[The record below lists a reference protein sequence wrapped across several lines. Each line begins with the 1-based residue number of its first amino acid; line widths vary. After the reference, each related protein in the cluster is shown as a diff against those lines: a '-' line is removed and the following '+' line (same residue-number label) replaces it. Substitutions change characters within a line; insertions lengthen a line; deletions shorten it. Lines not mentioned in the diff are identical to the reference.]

1 MVKSTIS
8 WSEYSSYLDLIA
20 NSIQNDIRDVKSY
33 DIVGLSRGGLIPAA
47 SLAYKLDIKN
57 VFSMGIRSYSD
68 EKLQHDFFVYQS
80 VDVLGLKEKI
90 FIVDDIS
97 DTGETFNFLLNHL
110 QQLKPEMHIT
120 TVSLV
125 TKSKTKHKPDYS
137 SREYEHDV
145 WVEFPW
151 D

>member
-8 WSEYSSYLDLIA
+8 WNEYNSHLDSIV
-20 NSIQNDIRDVKSY
+20 NNIQNDIKDVESY
-33 DIVGLSRGGLIPAA
+33 DIVGLSRGGLILAA

-68 EKLQHDFFVYQS
+68 KKEQQDFFVYQS
-80 VDVLGLKEKI
+80 VNVPDLKRKI

-97 DTGETFNFLLNHL
+97 DTGDTFNYLLKHFYRL
-110 QQLKPEMHIT
+110 EPEMSIT

-125 TKSKTKHKPDYS
+125 TKNKTAHNPNYS
-137 SREYEHDV
+137 SKEYEHDV

>member
-1 MVKSTIS
+1 MVKSNIS
-8 WSEYSSYLDLIA
+8 WCEYNSYVDFIV
-20 NSIQNDIRDVKSY
+20 NNIQNDIKDTEGY
-33 DIVGLSRGGLIPAA
+33 DIVGLSRGGLILAA

-57 VFSMGIRSYSD
+57 IFSMGIRSYSD
-68 EKLQHDFFVYQS
+68 KKEQQDFYVYQS
-80 VDVLGLKEKI
+80 VNVPDLRKHI

-97 DTGETFNFLLNHL
+97 DTGDTFNYLLKYFYRL
-110 QQLKPEMHIT
+110 EPQMHIT

-125 TKSKTKHKPDYS
+125 TKNKTTHKPNYS
-137 SREYEHDV
+137 SKEYEHDV

>member
-8 WSEYSSYLDLIA
+8 WSEYSSHLDFIV
-20 NSIQNDIRDVKSY
+20 NNIQNDIKDVESY
-33 DIVGLSRGGLIPAA
+33 DIVGLSRGGLILAA

-68 EKLQHDFFVYQS
+68 KKEQQDFFVYQS
-80 VDVLGLKEKI
+80 VNVPDLKRKI

-97 DTGETFNFLLNHL
+97 DTGDTFNYLLKHL
-110 QQLKPEMHIT
+110 YRLEPEMSIT

-125 TKSKTKHKPDYS
+125 TKNKTTHNPNYS
-137 SREYEHDV
+137 SKEYEHDV